1 MKLRISILAPII
13 LTLFISTPTMAQAQ
27 APAPMFMPPTPA
39 PAPAPHYVN
48 LTDLLSVA
56 GPFQIFLDY
65 VVKTKVID
73 TFQNQANN
81 TDQGV
86 TLFVPK
92 NSAFNALKKTTFS
105 NLTDDQLKSL
115 LLYHGFPKYYSLA
128 EFKNL
133 SALNPVSTF
142 AGGEYTVNLTYD
154 MGTIR
159 VASMWSNPNIT
170 SSVYST
176 RPVAV
181 YEVNKVLLPLQIFST
196 DPPLAPAP
204 APAPESKPSDL
215 APKPSSTSS
224 TPTSTDSESSAHVT
238 STSYMF
244 SWVLFGAIMLML

>member
-1 MKLRISILAPII
+1 MKLPISILTPII
-13 LTLFISTPTMAQAQ
+13 LTLFISTPTQAQ
-27 APAPMFMPPTPA
+27 APAPAFLPPSPA

-56 GPFQIFLDY
+56 GPFSIFLNY
-65 VVKTKVID
+65 VVQTKIID

-81 TDQGV
+81 TDQGL

-92 NSAFNALKKTTFS
+92 NSAFTSLKQTTFS

-154 MGTIR
+154 MGTVR
-159 VASMWSNPNIT
+159 VASKWSNPNIT

-181 YEVNKVLLPLQIFST
+181 YEVNKVLLPMQLFSA

-215 APKPSSTSS
+215 APKSSPSGSS
-224 TPTSTDSESSAHVT
+224 PKSIDSANSAHVI
-238 STSYMF
+238 STSYMLL
-244 SWVLFGAIMLML
+244 WVLLGAIMFML

>member
-1 MKLRISILAPII
+1 MKLRVSILVSII
-13 LTLFISTPTMAQAQ
+13 ISFFISTPTMAQAP
-27 APAPMFMPPTPA
+27 APAPMFLPPTPA

-48 LTDLLSVA
+48 LSDLLTVA
-56 GPFQIFLDY
+56 GPFEIFLNY
-65 VVKTKVID
+65 AVKTKVID

-81 TDQGV
+81 TDEGI

-92 NSAFNALKKTTFS
+92 NSAFNALKQTTFS

-133 SALNPVSTF
+133 STLNPVSTF
-142 AGGEYTVNLTYD
+142 AGGQYTVNLTYD
-154 MGTIR
+154 MGTIH

-215 APKPSSTSS
+215 APKASSTGS
-224 TPTSTDSESSAHVT
+224 TSESTDSQSSAHAI
-238 STSYMF
+238 STSYMY
-244 SWVLFGAIMLML
+244 SWVLLGGIVLML

>member
-1 MKLRISILAPII
+1 MKLQVSILTPII
-13 LTLFISTPTMAQAQ
+13 LTLFISTPTLAQ
-27 APAPMFMPPTPA
+27 APAPMFIPPSPA

-48 LTDLLSVA
+48 LTELLSVA
-56 GPFQIFLDY
+56 GPFETFLNY
-65 VVKTKVID
+65 VVKTKVIE

-92 NSAFNALKKTTFS
+92 DSAFTLLKETTFS
-105 NLTDDQLKSL
+105 NLTEDQLKSL

-154 MGTIR
+154 MGTIH

-181 YEVNKVLLPLQIFST
+181 YEVNQVLLPLQIFST

-204 APAPESKPSDL
+204 APAPESSKPSDL
-215 APKPSSTSS
+215 SPKASSTGTTPKS
-224 TPTSTDSESSAHVT
+224 TASESSAHVV
-238 STSYMF
+238 STSYLL
-244 SWVLFGAIMLML
+244 SCALLGGIMLML

>member
-1 MKLRISILAPII
+1 MKLCVSILTPII
-13 LTLFISTPTMAQAQ
+13 LTLFISTPTLAQ

-56 GPFQIFLDY
+56 GPFQTFLNY
-65 VVKTKVID
+65 VVQTKVID

-92 NSAFNALKKTTFS
+92 NSAFTALKKTTFS
-105 NLTDDQLKSL
+105 NLTEEQLKSL

-142 AGGEYTVNLTYD
+142 AGGQYTVNLTYD
-154 MGTIR
+154 MGTVR
-159 VASMWSNPNIT
+159 VASMWSNPNVT

-204 APAPESKPSDL
+204 APAPESSKPSDL
-215 APKPSSTSS
+215 APKASSTDSN
-224 TPTSTDSESSAHVT
+224 PKSTDSESSAHVV
-238 STSYMF
+238 STSYLL
-244 SWVLFGAIMLML
+244 SWVLLGGIMLML